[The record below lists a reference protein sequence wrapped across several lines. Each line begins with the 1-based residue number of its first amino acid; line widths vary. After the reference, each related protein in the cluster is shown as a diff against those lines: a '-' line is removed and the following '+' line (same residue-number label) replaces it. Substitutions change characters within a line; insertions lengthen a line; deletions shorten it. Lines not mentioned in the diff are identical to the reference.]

1 MWKKPKTYIL
11 TNNLW
16 IKRNIN
22 LNQLMIHISNIKI
35 SKNTIDLT
43 IRFWKKEFNFWLN
56 PHNKMGCI
64 CFGNRYFDYYFFEL
78 KYNKKRIQLW

>member
-43 IRFWKKEFNFWLN
+43 IRFWKK
-56 PHNKMGCI
+56 
-64 CFGNRYFDYYFFEL
+64 
-78 KYNKKRIQLW
+78 RI